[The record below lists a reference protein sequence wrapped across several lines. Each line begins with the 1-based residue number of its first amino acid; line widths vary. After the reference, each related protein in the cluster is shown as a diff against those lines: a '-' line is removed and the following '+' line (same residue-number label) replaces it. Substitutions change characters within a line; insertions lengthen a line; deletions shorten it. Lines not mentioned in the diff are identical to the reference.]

1 VPLFYKHHSTYLNF
15 VLITKKLK
23 MGLSGRAES
32 VGYILF
38 HSNSYGKGICGLI
51 LRDGVRHGGWEDE
64 GEVGE

>member
-1 VPLFYKHHSTYLNF
+1 
-15 VLITKKLK
+15 